1 MLARSFI
8 VTAMLLLSWPGHS
21 YAQEFSADTVSMVN
35 GVEIIGK
42 FYYKPD
48 RWRMAFEANGI
59 HQATIFRK
67 DKKVVWQFD
76 SAGKQYVEYFLE
88 DKEIV
93 AFVKG
98 EIEGEYK
105 RELLGKEKVRER
117 NALKYKVFYVDRK
130 RNYLFQWIDEELK
143 LPIKATDKNGQL
155 ITEYR
160 NMKIE
165 PQAAEL
171 FELPNGYTKEI
182 SRENKQKLH

>member
-1 MLARSFI
+1 MLI
-8 VTAMLLLSWPGHS
+8 LSWPGHS

-76 SAGKQYVEYFLE
+76 SAGKQYVEYSLD
-88 DKEIV
+88 DKDIV

-130 RNYLFQWIDEELK
+130 RNCLFQWIDEELK

-171 FELPNGYTKEI
+171 FELPKGYTKEV
-182 SRENKQKLH
+182 STKNKRKLH